1 MKLFATEDHKESTI
15 QESITGTYVG
25 VRFSDFTLNDLQEL
39 QELLRVPN
47 RVPREEFHTTVLYS
61 RNHIPNLTDI
71 KYNGYIPSDTA
82 EYELEVFVTKD
93 SGKRCLVLKFQ
104 STHLENLH
112 KNFIENHNAS
122 HDYPAYVPH
131 ITLSYDIGDMEV
143 PTTKVYFESGRRIE
157 MVKQYTEDLKL

>member
-1 MKLFATEDHKESTI
+1 MKLFTLEEHQESTI

-25 VRFSDFTLNDLQEL
+25 VRFSEFTLNDLQDL

-47 RVPREEFHTTVLYS
+47 RTPREEFHATVLYS

-71 KYNGYIPSDTA
+71 QYNGYIPSDTA
-82 EYELEVFVTKD
+82 EYELDVFTAKD

-112 KNFIENHNAS
+112 KDFIENHNGTT
-122 HDYPAYVPH
+122 DFPTYTPH
-131 ITLSYDIGDMEV
+131 ITLSYDIGDMEI
-143 PTTKVYFESGRRIE
+143 PITKVFFESGRCIE
-157 MVKQYTEDLKL
+157 MVRQYTKDLKL